1 MPCYIFA
8 RVALEDA
15 SKFFLEVILPSSFL
29 RGIQFCIPTGSVDE
43 YLFPSSLVKK
53 ICLAHLDFCHLI
65 GEECISINICLYLLY
80 KLNCISSCTF
90 RNYFCELSFA
100 YI

>member
-1 MPCYIFA
+1 MPYYIFA
-8 RVALEDA
+8 KVALEDA

-53 ICLAHLDFCHLI
+53 ICLAHFWI
-65 GEECISINICLYLLY
+65 
-80 KLNCISSCTF
+80 
-90 RNYFCELSFA
+90 FA
-100 YI
+100 IW